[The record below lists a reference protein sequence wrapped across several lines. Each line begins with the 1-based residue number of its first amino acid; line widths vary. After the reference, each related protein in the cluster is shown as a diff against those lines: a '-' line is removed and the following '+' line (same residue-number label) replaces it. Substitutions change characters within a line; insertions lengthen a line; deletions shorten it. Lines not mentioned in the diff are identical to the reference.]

1 MIYKITAESCTKIN
15 ERTGTLQN
23 THQAYS
29 VEMSNS
35 ANFDSSIIVYPL
47 HKHTFNNTDI
57 YLRCI
62 NVDEEVD
69 VRVIPFEIDVGSG
82 GGSSTTVISGGNSA
96 TDEEVDAMID
106 DILPTIQSGN

>member
-1 MIYKITAESCTKIN
+1 MIYKVTAETFTKIN

-29 VEMSNS
+29 VEMSNN
-35 ANFDSSIIVYPL
+35 ANFDNSIIVYPL
-47 HKHTFNNTDI
+47 HKHTFSNTAI

-62 NVDEEVD
+62 NAGEEVE

-82 GGSSTTVISGGNSA
+82 GGSSTTVISGGDSA
-96 TDEEVDAMID
+96 TDEEVDAMLD